1 MVAPM
6 HVVAVTRRAVVLALP
21 TAAVVSVA
29 SLAPGAVEHPR
40 RAMDGEGDVDP
51 LLMQT
56 ICAHCAAYSEVRRLA
71 RIADTV
77 ASRSGANGDE
87 ALDLAIDVERQFL
100 MSVCAFPARND
111 AERHDKA
118 TYLLGIFDGD
128 EPSSEHVTALLISMT
143 RGAMDHS
150 PSDLPPVRTA

>member
-1 MVAPM
+1 MAEQLVAF
-6 HVVAVTRRAVVLALP
+6 TRRAVVLALT

-29 SLAPGAVEHPR
+29 SSAPGAVEHPR
-40 RAMDGEGDVDP
+40 RATDGEGDVDP

-71 RIADTV
+71 LKADTV
-77 ASRSGANGDE
+77 ASRSWANGDE
-87 ALDLAIDVERQFL
+87 ALDVATDVERQLL
-100 MSVCAFPARND
+100 MSVCGFRASND

-118 TYLLGIFDGD
+118 TYLLGIFEGD

-143 RGAMDHS
+143 KGAMGHS